1 MRRRIRRL
9 LQLLLVLLAAVF
21 LAFLML
27 RSRYR
32 DVIRDLA
39 ETQVKNTTSDLTNDA
54 IAKQIADGV
63 IQYDRIVYFEKDL
76 DGRITA
82 LKTNMSEVNRLK
94 TDILNLINDEI
105 LALDTSDIGIPLG
118 SLFLPELFS
127 GKGPAIPVRILSIRN
142 SDATFSSKFSQAGI
156 NQTLHQLTMIVSVDV
171 AVLVLGQTSSF
182 TVNSEVVVAETVIVG
197 EVPSTF
203 LQTGGNY
210 ESKRENRRIDPPSYA
225 GKLPV
230 LRTG

>member
-1 MRRRIRRL
+1 MRWRLRRL
-9 LQLLLVLLAAVF
+9 FRRMMLLLAIALI
-21 LAFLML
+21 AFLLL

-32 DVIRDLA
+32 EVIQELA
-39 ETQVKNTTSDLTNDA
+39 HTQVLNSTSDLTNDA

-94 TDILNLINDEI
+94 TDILNIINDEI

-118 SLFLPELFS
+118 SLFFPEFLS
-127 GKGPAIPVRILSIRN
+127 GKGPAIPVHILSIRN
-142 SDATFSSKFSQAGI
+142 SDANFVSHFRQAGI

-171 AVLVLGQTSSF
+171 SVLVLGQTSSF
-182 TVNSEVVVAETVIVG
+182 SVNSEVVVAETVIVG
-197 EVPSTF
+197 DVPDTF

-210 ESKRENRRIDPPSYA
+210 GSEREN
-225 GKLPV
+225 
-230 LRTG
+230 

>member
-1 MRRRIRRL
+1 MRRRLRKL
-9 LQLLLVLLAAVF
+9 LYFVFVLLVAAAV
-21 LAFLML
+21 AFLML

-32 DVIRDLA
+32 DVIRELA

-54 IAKQIADGV
+54 IAKQIAEGV

-76 DGRITA
+76 NGRITA

-94 TDILNLINDEI
+94 TDILNIINDEI

-127 GKGPAIPVRILSIRN
+127 GKGPAIPVHILSIRN
-142 SDATFSSKFSQAGI
+142 SDAGFVSAFSQAGI
-156 NQTLHQLTMIVSVDV
+156 NQTLHQLTMEVSVDV
-171 AVLVLGQTSSF
+171 AVLVLGETSSF
-182 TVNSEVVVAETVIVG
+182 TVTSEVVVAQTVIVG
-197 EVPSTF
+197 EVPTTF

-210 ESKRENRRIDPPSYA
+210 ESQR
-225 GKLPV
+225 
-230 LRTG
+230 

>member
-1 MRRRIRRL
+1 MGKKIRRL
-9 LQLLLVLLAAVF
+9 LHLLLVIMVAVC
-21 LAFLML
+21 LGFLML

-54 IAKQIADGV
+54 IAKQIAEGI

-127 GKGPAIPVRILSIRN
+127 GKGPSIPVRILSIRN

-156 NQTLHQLTMIVSVDV
+156 NQTLHQLTMVVSVDV

-197 EVPSTF
+197 DVPSTF

-210 ESKRENRRIDPPSYA
+210 ESKR
-225 GKLPV
+225 
-230 LRTG
+230 

>member
-1 MRRRIRRL
+1 MRRKLQRL
-9 LQLLLVLLAAVF
+9 FRFALILILSAAVLF
-21 LAFLML
+21 LLL

-32 DVIRDLA
+32 DVIRELA

-54 IAKQIADGV
+54 IAKQIAEGV

-94 TDILNLINDEI
+94 TDILNIINDEI

-118 SLFLPELFS
+118 SLLLPELLS
-127 GKGPAIPVRILSIRN
+127 GKGPAIPVHILSIRN
-142 SDATFSSKFSQAGI
+142 SDASFKSNFSQAGI
-156 NQTLHQLTMIVSVDV
+156 NQTLHQLTMDVSVDV
-171 AVLVLGQTSSF
+171 AVLVLGQTGSF

-197 EVPSTF
+197 AVPNTF
-203 LQTGGNY
+203 LQTGGQY
-210 ESKRENRRIDPPSYA
+210 GS
-225 GKLPV
+225 
-230 LRTG
+230 

>member
-1 MRRRIRRL
+1 MRRQFRAFFRFV
-9 LQLLLVLLAAVF
+9 LVLLVCA
-21 LAFLML
+21 LILFLML

-32 DVIRDLA
+32 DVIRELA

-54 IAKQIADGV
+54 IAKQIADGI

-94 TDILNLINDEI
+94 TDILNIINDEI

-118 SLFLPELFS
+118 SLFLPEFLS
-127 GKGPAIPVRILSIRN
+127 GKGPAIPVHILSIRN
-142 SDATFSSKFSQAGI
+142 SDATFVSAFSQAGI
-156 NQTLHQLTMIVSVDV
+156 NQTLHQLTMVVSVDV

-182 TVNSEVVVAETVIVG
+182 TITSEVVVAETVIVG
-197 EVPSTF
+197 DVPNTF
-203 LQTGGNY
+203 LQTGGKY
-210 ESKRENRRIDPPSYA
+210 EPEREN
-225 GKLPV
+225 
-230 LRTG
+230 

>member
-1 MRRRIRRL
+1 MGRRIRSFFRFL
-9 LQLLLVLLAAVF
+9 IVLLVAAV
-21 LAFLML
+21 LLFLML

-32 DVIRDLA
+32 EVIRELA

-54 IAKQIADGV
+54 IARQIADGI

-94 TDILNLINDEI
+94 TDILNIINDEI

-118 SLFLPELFS
+118 SLFLPELLS
-127 GKGPAIPVRILSIRN
+127 GKGPAIPVHILSIRN
-142 SDATFSSKFSQAGI
+142 SDASFASAFSQAGI
-156 NQTLHQLTMIVSVDV
+156 NQTLHQLTMLVSVDV

-182 TVNSEVVVAETVIVG
+182 TITSEVVVAETVIVG
-197 EVPSTF
+197 DVPNTF

-210 ESKRENRRIDPPSYA
+210 ESEREN
-225 GKLPV
+225 
-230 LRTG
+230 